1 MNPGMAAAL
10 LPPLALLAI
19 VVATVLRRPRILSG
33 EAKPALILAAHPDDC
48 VILAGAYAIF
58 ARAAGKRVQV
68 AYLTCGAASATLPRA
83 VIRRQEALA
92 VWRGLGMSREDISF
106 FDLPEHAV
114 SAVSSWTDAD
124 RARARAWICELLR
137 QLPDGAL
144 VFLPAAGEA
153 HVDHRGLRRI
163 ALEAWAASG
172 LGQLS
177 FLEGPEYNDY
187 LSVLQSPGKVLA
199 FLVTGIPG
207 LSRLVRGRRPCWTG
221 FAQGGPSWTL
231 PPSEERL
238 EQRRDLLRGFVSE
251 DGGLL
256 VRLFGD
262 FERYRPVPSPEA
274 GLSADPPRGYLSLGG
289 RRRGVSA
296 ILSLIVMGEL
306 ASLLAAMAARFVT
319 LAVGSGMLGRAAI
332 AGAAA
337 CAVALGLRRR
347 VMLDSRVLYLALA
360 IGAVLPFLDRR

>member
-1 MNPGMAAAL
+1 MNPGLAAAL

-19 VVATVLRRPRILSG
+19 VVAAVLRRPRVLSG

-58 ARAAGKRVQV
+58 ARAAGERVQI
-68 AYLTCGAASATLPRA
+68 AYLTCGAASATVPRA
-83 VIRRQEALA
+83 VIRRREALA
-92 VWRGLGMSREDISF
+92 VWQGLGMSPEDVSF

-114 SAVSSWTDAD
+114 SAASSWTDAD
-124 RARARAWICELLR
+124 RDRARAWIGELLR
-137 QLPDGAL
+137 QLPDGAV

-163 ALEAWAASG
+163 ALEAWG
-172 LGQLS
+172 LSARGQLS

-187 LSVLQSPGKVLA
+187 LSVLQSPSKALA
-199 FLVTGIPG
+199 FSLMGIPG
-207 LSRLVRGRRPCWTG
+207 LSRLVRGRRPSWTG
-221 FAQGGPSWTL
+221 FAEGGSYWTL
-231 PPSEERL
+231 PASEARL
-238 EQRRDLLRGFVSE
+238 AQRRDLLRGFASE

-262 FERYRPVPSPEA
+262 FERYRPVPSPAA
-274 GLSADPPRGYLSLGG
+274 GLSAEPPRGYVSLGG

-296 ILSLIVMGEL
+296 VLCLIVMAEL
-306 ASLLAAMAARFVT
+306 ASLLAALAARAVT
-319 LAVGSGMLGRAAI
+319 VALGSGVLGRGVI

-337 CAVALGLRRR
+337 CAVVLGLRRR
-347 VMLDSRVLYLALA
+347 VMLDSRVLYWALA
-360 IGAVLPFLDRR
+360 VGAVLPLLSRA